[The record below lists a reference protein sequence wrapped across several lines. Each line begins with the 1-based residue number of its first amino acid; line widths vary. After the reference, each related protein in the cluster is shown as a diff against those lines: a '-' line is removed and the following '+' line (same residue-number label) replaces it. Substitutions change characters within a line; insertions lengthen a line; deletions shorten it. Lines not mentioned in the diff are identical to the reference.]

1 MLSEIHGKTL
11 HTIIWYVYD
20 QKIDGIEKTD
30 YYSSV
35 YYLKNYF
42 FQHSPFNINRTERW
56 QIFNAKSIDLYGPCL
71 KNRNF
76 FAQSVFGYSIKFNF
90 YLGKWF
96 YYKYTNSK

>member
-42 FQHSPFNINRTERW
+42 FQHSPFNINRTER
-56 QIFNAKSIDLYGPCL
+56 
-71 KNRNF
+71 
-76 FAQSVFGYSIKFNF
+76 
-90 YLGKWF
+90 
-96 YYKYTNSK
+96 